1 MGWDASFFV
10 FCFLAW
16 AYLLTVKQDTV
27 KTCNQISETL
37 WEALSGETFR
47 FTFGYL
53 GFLRSFQGPLGQTH
67 NHKPRNG
74 VRGRVKGVNRDID
87 VYRES

>member
-1 MGWDASFFV
+1 
-10 FCFLAW
+10 
-16 AYLLTVKQDTV
+16 
-27 KTCNQISETL
+27 
-37 WEALSGETFR
+37 
-47 FTFGYL
+47 L